1 MITKSMLTKLWPRA
15 PQAKIVTIARIA
27 KPVFAEHGI
36 DDPLVVA
43 HLMAQISH
51 ENGAGTIVREN
62 MRYRAPRIMEIFGVG
77 RHSARVTEA
86 EAARLAGRP
95 DELAERVYGLG
106 NTRKARELG
115 NTEPGDGFR
124 FRGGGDLQLTGR
136 ASYEHF
142 GEIAGVD
149 LAADPDQIADPE
161 ISFRVAVAEFVALRC
176 IEPAKRDDCRTVTR
190 RVNGGTNGLAERQV
204 WLRKWKAVL
213 AEPRAAADPAPLPRG
228 AEPPPE
234 KPLVRSKIAG
244 AATVLGAE
252 EVAQVAGVVQDS
264 VDQAKQIKASA
275 QEIGLWDIVVHAAQM
290 PRLWIALAA
299 IVLVGLIIWWR
310 WRDHS

>member
-1 MITKSMLTKLWPRA
+1 MITKSMLLKLWPKA
-15 PQAKIVTIARIA
+15 PPAKVAGIARIA
-27 KPVFAEHGI
+27 DDALAEQGI

-51 ENGAGTIVREN
+51 ENGGGTIVREN

-77 RHSARVTEA
+77 RHSAKVTEA

-95 DELAERVYGLG
+95 AELAERVYGLG
-106 NTRKARELG
+106 NPRKARELG
-115 NTEPGDGFR
+115 NTQPGDGFR
-124 FRGGGDLQLTGR
+124 FRGGGDLQLTGGDAYR
-136 ASYEHF
+136 KF
-142 GEIAGVD
+142 GAVAGVD

-176 IEPAKRDDCRTVTR
+176 VEPAKRDDVRTVTR

-213 AEPRAAADPAPLPRG
+213 ADPKARAEPEPLPRG
-228 AEPPPE
+228 AEPAPE
-234 KPLVRSKIAG
+234 KPLVKSKIAQAAAVLG
-244 AATVLGAE
+244 VEESGQVLATVSDA
-252 EVAQVAGVVQDS
+252 
-264 VDQAKQIKASA
+264 VDQAKQVKTGA
-275 QEIGLWDIVVHAAQM
+275 QEIGIWDIALHAAQT

-299 IVLVGLIIWWR
+299 IVLVALIIWWR
-310 WRDHS
+310 WRDHG